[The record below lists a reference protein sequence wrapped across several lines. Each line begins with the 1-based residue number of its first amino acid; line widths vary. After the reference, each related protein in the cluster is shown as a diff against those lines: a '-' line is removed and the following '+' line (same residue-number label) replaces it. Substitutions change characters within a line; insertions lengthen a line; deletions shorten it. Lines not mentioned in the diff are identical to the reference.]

1 MLSEIWRDIMKLMGI
16 NEEIEIEE
24 AVDMAI
30 RNLSKKINF
39 LTNPFVYVIA
49 TYLVYL
55 WVAITIPMS
64 LFQESPI
71 FDDGPIDILIY
82 FIISPICLFGMLIL
96 WEVLR
101 SMKVK
106 LGLIALGFSAILF
119 LYVLIFW
126 ICVYI
131 DTYNLHLMMYKYRY
145 PIR

>member
-1 MLSEIWRDIMKLMGI
+1 MSSEIWREIMKLMGI
-16 NEEIEIEE
+16 NEEIGIEE

-30 RNLSKKINF
+30 HNLSKTINF

-49 TYLVYL
+49 TYFVYL
-55 WVAITIPMS
+55 WVSITIPMS

-82 FIISPICLFGMLIL
+82 FIVGPICYFVMLIL
-96 WEVLR
+96 WEVFR

-106 LGLIALGFSAILF
+106 SALIALGFLAIVL
-119 LYVLIFW
+119 LYMLIFW

-131 DTYNLHLMMYKYRY
+131 DTYLHLMMYKYRY